1 MMKYMYLHYVK
12 INPNWS
18 GFAMKLISLK
28 IHCEI
33 CNLWAAVRL
42 RTEKSVSTYL
52 KMFLYTSIFFNIK
65 PTSTRMFLPTC
76 QTDHASYRVYSLF
89 T

>member
-1 MMKYMYLHYVK
+1 MVFDACSNFRSYWELQMMKYMYLHYVK

-42 RTEKSVSTYL
+42 RTEKSVSTYF
-52 KMFLYTSIFFNIK
+52 KMFLK
-65 PTSTRMFLPTC
+65 
-76 QTDHASYRVYSLF
+76 
-89 T
+89 